1 MTTVAEI
8 ADGVKRLPKNDLARF
23 RKWFLEYDAA
33 ASALGLWHLHRG
45 REPPGRSTP
54 LPSHPPRSLAP
65 PRPARLTGQGKVPS
79 VE

>member
-54 LPSHPPRSLAP
+54 LPSHPPS
-65 PRPARLTGQGKVPS
+65 TTDSKSCQSGGKS
-79 VE
+79 AT